1 MSIRLVEEDSAD
13 ELRLRIVEIEANALE
28 HAERLA
34 LRIIDNPAWIGDV
47 HASKLAVVVA
57 EQTKLAHSLRNAL
70 HIEVA
75 G

>member
-1 MSIRLVEEDSAD
+1 MTVRLVEEDSLD
-13 ELRLRIVEIEANALE
+13 ERRLRIAEIEANALE

-34 LRIIDNPAWIGDV
+34 LRILDNPAWV
-47 HASKLAVVVA
+47 HDIHAAKLAVVVA

>member
-1 MSIRLVEEDSAD
+1 MRLVEEDSAD
-13 ELRLRIVEIEANALE
+13 ELRIRIREIEANALE

-34 LRIIDNPAWIGDV
+34 LRILDNPAWVHDI

-57 EQTKLAHSLRNAL
+57 EQTRLLHSLRNAL
-70 HIEVA
+70 LIEVS